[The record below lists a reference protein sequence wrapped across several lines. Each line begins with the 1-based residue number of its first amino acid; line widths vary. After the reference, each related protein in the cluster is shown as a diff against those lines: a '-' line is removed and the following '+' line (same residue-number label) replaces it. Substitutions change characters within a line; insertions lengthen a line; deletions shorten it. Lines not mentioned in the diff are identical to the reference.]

1 MPNWCANSLK
11 LTPTTEANKAL
22 IAQVIEA
29 VNRTEGTNDSPR
41 IFNILKP
48 MPEELRDVTKGYFAD
63 EAERAEND
71 KKRAECQAKYGYTD
85 WYDWSLAEWGTK
97 WDASDVFHSVEPDGS
112 LLLQFDTAW
121 SPPVN
126 LYITL
131 EEMGFQVSAGFVEQG
146 VSYIGY
152 YANGVDHT
160 EDIAYDYNPEDE
172 EEEEYKEPFNLSD
185 FFSKNY
191 GLDHAPAHFGG

>member
-11 LTPTTEANKAL
+11 LTPTTEANKEL
-22 IAQVIEA
+22 IAKVIKA
-29 VNRTEGTNDSPR
+29 IDDTEGTNDSPR

-48 MPEELRDVTKGYFAD
+48 MPEELRDTVKGFTND
-63 EAERAEND
+63 AEQ
-71 KKRAECQAKYGYTD
+71 QALHQAKSAICKVKYGYTD
-85 WYDWSLAEWGTK
+85 WYEWSLGEWGTK
-97 WDASDVFHSVEPDGS
+97 WDACEVFHSVEPDGS
-112 LLLQFDTAW
+112 LLLEFDTAW

-146 VSYIGY
+146 ASYVGY

-160 EDIAYDYNPEDE
+160 ENIAYDSNSEDE
-172 EEEEYKEPFNLSD
+172 EDEYREPFNLSD

-191 GLDHAPAHFGG
+191 GLDHAPSHFGG